1 VERILEGYQIGPN
14 KTKVAVI
21 TFSAGSRLEFDFNRY
36 DTKEAVLEAIKDLA
50 YTDGMCTTIY
60 RALKQARQ
68 EVFDARAGD
77 RPDVKNVVIILTD
90 GETNPGTDRHKF
102 PRTKILFLSF
112 SSCTILCSMQV
123 DTTFIVCPWPKPSRE
138 RKLMN

>member
-1 VERILEGYQIGPN
+1 MITGCSEDADLAFLIDTSRSLGLQAYQKELHFVERVLEGYQIGPN

-36 DTKEAVLEAIKDLA
+36 DTKEAVLRAIRGLS

-68 EVFDARAGD
+68 EVFVAHAGD
-77 RPDVKNVVIILTD
+77 RPGFKNLVIILTD
-90 GETNPGTDRHKF
+90 GETNPGTD
-102 PRTKILFLSF
+102 
-112 SSCTILCSMQV
+112 
-123 DTTFIVCPWPKPSRE
+123 
-138 RKLMN
+138 